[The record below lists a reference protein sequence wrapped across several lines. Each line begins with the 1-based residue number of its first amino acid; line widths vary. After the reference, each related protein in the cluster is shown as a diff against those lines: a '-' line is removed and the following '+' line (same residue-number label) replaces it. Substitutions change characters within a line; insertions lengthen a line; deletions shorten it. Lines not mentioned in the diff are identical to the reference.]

1 MTTENKVRFG
11 IIGFGAQGSM
21 YAKFITDG
29 MVPSM
34 DLVAIADIDDAKLTQ
49 VSELYPDV
57 KLFDSYQAIIES
69 GEVDAIITTVP
80 HYLHPEIATFALSK
94 GIHVLNEKPA
104 GVYTKQVK
112 ELNEYAKS
120 VDATYAIMFNQR
132 NNPLYQKLKTIL
144 DNKEIGDIRR
154 VNWIITTWWRPQAYY
169 DQSEWRAT
177 WGGEGGGVL
186 VNQAP
191 HQLDLIQWLTG
202 VPANVTSRVQYGYQR
217 DIPVED
223 QVHAL
228 FEYDNGATGVF
239 VTSTNEI
246 VGSDRLEIVGDK
258 GKIIVDDSQTAN
270 VYRLNESEAD
280 INKNM
285 DVDGVRRLFTGEL
298 PFDELYEKE
307 IIEEENVWG
316 QQHSGVLE
324 NFAQHIL
331 NDTPLIA
338 DGQEGINGVRLANA
352 IHLSS
357 WTGEKVALEDF
368 DDEKYLSLLNDH
380 ITEEGKFD
388 TRA

>member
-1 MTTENKVRFG
+1 MTTGNKVRFG

-21 YAKFITDG
+21 YAKFISDG

-34 DLVAIADIDDAKLTQ
+34 ELVAVADIDEDKLTQ
-49 VSELYPDV
+49 VADSYPDV
-57 KLFDSYQAIIES
+57 KLFNDYKAIIES

-112 ELNEYAKS
+112 ELNEYAKT

-132 NNPLYQKLKTIL
+132 NNPLYQKLKEIL

-202 VPANVTSRVQYGYQR
+202 VPSQVVSRVQYGYQR

-246 VGSDRLEIVGDK
+246 VGSDRLEIVGDS
-258 GKIIVDDSQTAN
+258 GKIIVDDSATAT
-270 VYRLNESEAD
+270 VYRMKESETE

-285 DVDGVRRLFTGEL
+285 DVDGVRKLFTGQM
-298 PFDELYEKE
+298 PMDDLYEKE
-307 IIEEENVWG
+307 VIEEENVWG

-338 DGQEGINGVRLANA
+338 DGQEGINGIRLANA

-357 WTGEKVALEDF
+357 WTGEKVALSEF
-368 DDEKYLSLLNDH
+368 DDDKYLSLLNDH

>member
-1 MTTENKVRFG
+1 MATENKVRFG
-11 IIGFGAQGSM
+11 IIGFGNQGSM

-34 DLVAIADIDDAKLTQ
+34 DLVAIADIDPAKLTQ
-49 VSELYPDV
+49 IEETYPQV
-57 KLFDSYQAIIES
+57 QRFDDYKAIIDS

-80 HYLHPEIATFALSK
+80 HYLHPEIATYALSK

-104 GVYTKQVK
+104 GVYTKHVK
-112 ELNEYAKS
+112 ALNEYAKT

-169 DQSEWRAT
+169 DQSAWRAT

-202 VPANVTSRVQYGYQR
+202 VPEKVVSRVQYGYQR
-217 DIPVED
+217 DIAVED
-223 QVHAL
+223 QVHAI
-228 FEYDNGATGVF
+228 FEYENGATGVF

-246 VGSDRLEIVGDK
+246 VGSDRLEIVGDA
-258 GKIIVDDSQTAN
+258 GKIIVDDSAVATI
-270 VYRLNESEAD
+270 YRMKESETD

-285 DVDGVRRLFTGEL
+285 DVDGVRKLMTGQLAFE
-298 PFDELYEKE
+298 ELYDKE
-307 IIEEENVWG
+307 VIQEENVWG
-316 QQHSGVLE
+316 LQHSGVLE

-331 NDTPLIA
+331 NGTPLIA

-357 WTGEKVALEDF
+357 WTGEKVSIPEF
-368 DDEKYLSLLNDH
+368 DDDQYLDLLNQH
-380 ITEEGKFD
+380 ITDEGKFD
-388 TRA
+388 TRK

>member
-1 MTTENKVRFG
+1 MTTGNKVRFG

-34 DLVAIADIDDAKLTQ
+34 ELVAVADIDEDKLTQ
-49 VSELYPDV
+49 VADLYPDV
-57 KLFDSYQAIIES
+57 KLFNDYKTIIES

-104 GVYTKQVK
+104 GVYTKQVQ

-120 VDATYAIMFNQR
+120 ADATYAIMFNQR
-132 NNPLYQKLKTIL
+132 NNPLYQKLKAIL
-144 DNKEIGDIRR
+144 DKKEIGDIRR

-202 VPANVTSRVQYGYQR
+202 VPSQVLSRVQYGYQR

-228 FEYDNGATGVF
+228 FEYENGATGVF

-246 VGSDRLEIVGDK
+246 VGSDRLEIVGDS
-258 GKIIVDDSQTAN
+258 GKIIVDDSAVAT
-270 VYRLNESEAD
+270 VYRLNESESE

-298 PFDELYEKE
+298 PFDELYTKE
-307 IIEEENVWG
+307 VIEEENVWG

-331 NDTPLIA
+331 NGTPLIA

-357 WTGEKVALEDF
+357 WTGEKVALSEF
-368 DDEKYLSLLNDH
+368 DDDKYLSLLNDH

>member
-34 DLVAIADIDDAKLTQ
+34 DLVAVADIDEEKLTK
-49 VSELYPDV
+49 VSDLYPDV
-57 KLFDSYQAIIES
+57 KLFNDYKAIIES

-104 GVYTKQVK
+104 GVYTKHVK

-144 DNKEIGDIRR
+144 ENKEIGDIRR

-246 VGSDRLEIVGDK
+246 VGSDRLEIIGDA
-258 GKIIVDDSQTAN
+258 GKIIVDDSATAT
-270 VYRLNESEAD
+270 VYRLNEPESEINRTMEAD
-280 INKNM
+280 
-285 DVDGVRRLFTGEL
+285 GVVKLFTGQL
-298 PFDELYEKE
+298 PIEDLYEKE
-307 IIEEENVWG
+307 VIEEENVWG

-331 NDTPLIA
+331 NGTPLIA

-357 WTGEKVALEDF
+357 WTGEKVALSDF
-368 DDEKYLSLLNDH
+368 DDDKYLALLNERISD
-380 ITEEGKFD
+380 EGKFD
-388 TRA
+388 TRS

>member
-1 MTTENKVRFG
+1 MATENKVRFG
-11 IIGFGAQGSM
+11 IIGFGNQGSM

-34 DLVAIADIDDAKLTQ
+34 EFVALADIDPAKREK
-49 VSELYPDV
+49 VAELYPNV
-57 KLFDSYQAIIES
+57 QLFDDYQAMIDS
-69 GEVDAIITTVP
+69 GQVDAVVTTVP
-80 HYLHPEIATFALSK
+80 HFLHPEMATYALSK

-104 GVYTKQVK
+104 GVYTKHVK
-112 ELNEYAKS
+112 ELNEYAKT

-144 DNKEIGDIRR
+144 DKQEIGDIRR

-169 DQSEWRAT
+169 NQSEWRAT

-202 VPANVTSRVQYGYQR
+202 VPENVTSRVQYGYQR
-217 DIPVED
+217 DIAVED
-223 QVHAL
+223 QVHAI
-228 FEYDNGATGVF
+228 FEYENGATGVF

-246 VGSDRLEIVGDK
+246 IGSDRLEIVGDK
-258 GKIIVDDSQTAN
+258 GMIVVDKSATAT
-270 VYRLNESEAD
+270 VYRLKESETD

-285 DVDGVRRLFTGEL
+285 DVDGVVKLMTGQL
-298 PFDELYEKE
+298 PFEELYDVEV
-307 IIEEENVWG
+307 IEEENVWG

-331 NDTPLIA
+331 NGTPLIA

-357 WTGEKVALEDF
+357 WTGEKVSLPEF
-368 DDEKYLSLLNDH
+368 DDDQYLALLNER
-380 ITEEGKFD
+380 IAEEGKFD
-388 TRA
+388 TRS